1 MLRRMPY
8 DLTPHLDPRHCA
20 LVVFECME
28 GVVGASSQLPGLARA
43 VREGKVLDHIAS
55 LADAAR
61 GAGVHVVYCE
71 VEKRSDGLGNPFNTP
86 LERRLREASSEGKVA
101 AMGPTVAEV
110 APQPGDIVIAREHG
124 LTGFYESG
132 LDAYL
137 RNIGARTV
145 VLVGVSVNVG
155 IMGTSMEA
163 VNRGY
168 TVVVPTDCVASDPPE
183 YAELA
188 LRYSIRNVAFLST
201 SAEVASAWRALGRA
215 GR

>member
-1 MLRRMPY
+1 MPY

-20 LVVFECME
+20 LVVFECLE
-28 GVVGASSQLPGLARA
+28 GVVGPKSQIPGLARA
-43 VREGKVLDHIAS
+43 VREGKVLEHIAS

-61 GAGVHVVYCE
+61 EAGVRVFYCE
-71 VEKRSDGLGNPFNTP
+71 VEKRADGVGNPFNTP
-86 LERRLREASSEGKVA
+86 LERRLRDASPQSGGPP

-110 APQPGDIVIAREHG
+110 APEPGDVVVAREHG
-124 LTGFYESG
+124 LTGFHESG

-137 RNIGARTV
+137 RNTGTRTV

-155 IMGTSMEA
+155 IMGTSIEA

-168 TVVVPTDCVASDPPE
+168 TVVVATDCVASDPPE

-201 SAEVASAWRALGRA
+201 SDEIAAAWRAHGR
-215 GR
+215 